1 MDKLNQIMQAGVT
14 TPYSKRPGPPNRTG
28 IAAPLSPMDIEKIK
42 RQQYSPDPVIANLQ
56 KLGRGVKD
64 FVVPDTPMEALGF
77 LGAPAKAAATVGSGL
92 LKSAPGKKQY
102 LFTPDIPK
110 SQELDFITSTQAA
123 IKSPEDLYN
132 TSTKLNPR
140 FQAEVKSIAD
150 NLGLEKA
157 PKFKMSGGKTIDVEV
172 KSLSSIEDKV
182 LRKGNLQQ
190 ITDGMRTRIYVN
202 SPVDSDKVVAQLNKK
217 YDVID
222 EGEKLIK
229 NSGFQARNA
238 KIKYVDDAGDSVI
251 AEVQLISKPMAEAA
265 DKAHKYY
272 TIQRSLREK
281 ALSQGKE
288 VSEDLIKKETDLLN
302 IQRKIFGEA
311 RKKIDPS
318 FEKRIVTRK

>member
-172 KSLSSIEDKV
+172 KSLESIQDKA
-182 LRKGNLQQ
+182 LRKQGNVQE

-202 SPVDSDKVVAQLNKK
+202 KPADSDKVVAQLNKK
-217 YDVID
+217 YDVIIDRGLIHNLFHLKDRRHKYFEMIANITHD
-222 EGEKLIK
+222 ESYILLKVLSPYEARFNPSTHTGPYRFSEKQLM
-229 NSGFQARNA
+229 NFYSGFGFECIELKDTLFYTNLQPHLRGYFSIY
-238 KIKYVDDAGDSVI
+238 K
-251 AEVQLISKPMAEAA
+251 KPT
-265 DKAHKYY
+265 K
-272 TIQRSLREK
+272 
-281 ALSQGKE
+281 
-288 VSEDLIKKETDLLN
+288 
-302 IQRKIFGEA
+302 
-311 RKKIDPS
+311 
-318 FEKRIVTRK
+318 